1 MFSNNTNKILGGFI
15 VNNDLTVTADLIN
28 DKVKFSGV
36 SRYNNEII
44 IDSADGEGY
53 TPLELFLMSM
63 ATCSGM
69 TLALLLR
76 KMNKNLSELKI
87 IASGERRATYP
98 TYFKSIHLIFEIESK
113 DVQTDE
119 IESTIKLMEESLC
132 PVWNMVK
139 SNVDISCEYK
149 IICQ

>member
-1 MFSNNTNKILGGFI
+1 
-15 VNNDLTVTADLIN
+15 VNNNLTVTADMIN

-36 SRYNNEII
+36 SRDNHEII
-44 IDSADGEGY
+44 IDSIDGDGY

-76 KMNKNLSELKI
+76 RMHKEVAEFKV
-87 IASGERRATYP
+87 IASGERRTTP
-98 TYFKSIHLIFEIESK
+98 PSYFKSIHLIFELASK
-113 DVQTDE
+113 DLQASE
-119 IESTIKLMEESLC
+119 IEETIKLMEESMC

-139 SNVDISCEYK
+139 NNVDISSEYRITYREK
-149 IICQ
+149 IESV

>member
-1 MFSNNTNKILGGFI
+1 MSNN
-15 VNNDLTVTADLIN
+15 LTVTADLIN

-36 SRYNNEII
+36 SRYNKEII
-44 IDSADGEGY
+44 IDSVDGDGY
-53 TPLELFLMSM
+53 TPLELFLMSL

-76 KMNKNLSELKI
+76 KMNKTVSELKVV
-87 IASGERRATYP
+87 ASGERRTTYP
-98 TYFKSIHLIFEIESK
+98 TYFKSIHLIFEIASK

-119 IESTIKLMEESLC
+119 IERTIKLMEESLC

-139 SNVDISCEYK
+139 GNVDISYEYK
-149 IICQ
+149 IICH